1 MIRNMKIVHST
12 NTIFAWKLQTFTAI
26 KFIEYILSSNQEFHF
41 NFHLSYRTNSLI
53 RKYVVSLRNT
63 DKHYILNTISF
74 YLRETD
80 SKHYFFCPVS
90 FDLKLAIHCTF
101 YTFNCFITKNV
112 EAIFNY
118 FIYILRQVVFIFYV
132 IHFTRK
138 HSLRS
143 TESKWMYNMQ

>member
-1 MIRNMKIVHST
+1 MIRNVTWKYYIIQILYLHKNIRKLLIIVMPLFRRVPS
-12 NTIFAWKLQTFTAI
+12 
-26 KFIEYILSSNQEFHF
+26 KFIKYILSSNQEFHF

-53 RKYVVSLRNT
+53 RKYVVSLINT

-90 FDLKLAIHCTF
+90 FDLKLAIHGTF

-112 EAIFNY
+112 EAIFDY
-118 FIYILRQVVFIFYV
+118 LIYILC
-132 IHFTRK
+132 
-138 HSLRS
+138 
-143 TESKWMYNMQ
+143 